1 MEIFRLFG
9 SIFVNT
15 DAADESM
22 KKTEKS
28 AESIASKLGKGIAT
42 AAKWGA
48 GIVTAATV
56 ATSAMVGLATDAA
69 GTADE
74 IDKMS
79 QKIGFSTE
87 AYQEWDYIA
96 QKCGTSMETL
106 QGGITDLAEKMH
118 DAATGSGEAAE
129 IFSRLGISVVDAE
142 DNLRSQQEVFEE
154 TIIALQQMENATE
167 RQALATKLM
176 STTGEELLPLLNGQV
191 ESIDTLKQSAHDLG
205 LVMSE
210 DAVSAGVTLGDTI
223 DDIKQSFTMIGTSL
237 GSEVIPVIRQF
248 ADIIISNMPMIQQT
262 IGTLAPVLVSLVSTL
277 LPPLTELIQMLLPV
291 LIDLFNQ
298 LMPPLMQVVE
308 MIMPVIAELLSM
320 LIPPLM
326 EIVQTLLP
334 PLMQIIE
341 ALMPLLNVLMELLM
355 PILQLVLDL
364 IAPLVRLTM
373 AVLTPLI
380 EILAQLLTDALAPLI
395 PLIEVISQLFEGQ
408 LMVTLEHVTA
418 MVESVVQVFRGLI
431 DFIVGVFTGD
441 WEQAWNGVIDIFSG
455 LFSGLVN
462 IVKYPLNQIITGIN
476 SVFSA
481 LGEIQ
486 IPDWVPVI
494 GGSTFSLPKIPMLY
508 KGGNVIEEGTVMVG
522 EKGPELLN
530 LPRGARVTPL
540 DGNEVQTLDYSM
552 LMKVI
557 VEAIRMVIPELE
569 QVIQII
575 PDEDGIY
582 KIVRKKNNENI
593 KAGKP
598 SLA

>member
-56 ATSAMVGLATDAA
+56 ATSAVIGLAAEAA
-69 GTADE
+69 GTTDE

-79 QKIGFSTE
+79 QRIGFSAE
-87 AYQEWDYIA
+87 AYQEWEYIA
-96 QKCGTSMETL
+96 SRCGTSMETL
-106 QGGITDLAEKMH
+106 QGGITDLAEKMD

-129 IFSRLGISVVDAE
+129 IFKRLGVSVLDAE
-142 DNLRSQQEVFEE
+142 GNLRSQQTVFEE
-154 TIIALQQMENATE
+154 TIVALQQMENATE

-191 ESIDTLKQSAHDLG
+191 GAVDELKQKAKDLG
-205 LVMSE
+205 LVIAE
-210 DAVSAGVTLGDTI
+210 DTVKAGVKFGDTI
-223 DDIKQSFTMIGTSL
+223 EDIKQSFSVLGTNL
-237 GSEVIPVIRQF
+237 GSAVIPVIQQF
-248 ADIIISNMPMIQQT
+248 ADIIMQNMPLIQEMI
-262 IGTLAPVLVSLVSTL
+262 GALVPILISLTSTL

-291 LIDLFNQ
+291 LIELFNQ
-298 LMPPLMQVVE
+298 LMPPLMQMVE
-308 MIMPVIAELLSM
+308 MIMPVITELLSM

-326 EIVQTLLP
+326 EIVQALLP

-418 MVESVVQVFRGLI
+418 MVESVMQVFRGLI

-575 PDEDGIY
+575 PDKDGIFR
-582 KIVRKKNNENI
+582 IVQQKNRENI
-593 KAGKP
+593 KAGRP
-598 SLA
+598 SLV

>member
-1 MEIFRLFG
+1 MEIFKLFG

-15 DAADESM
+15 DEADKSM
-22 KKTEKS
+22 QKTEKS
-28 AESIASKLGKGIAT
+28 AENIATKLGAGIKT

-48 GIVTAATV
+48 GIVAGAAV
-56 ATSAMVGLATDAA
+56 ATSAMFGLATNAA

-79 QKIGFSTE
+79 QKIGISNE
-87 AYQEWDYIA
+87 AYQEWSYVMGQNGMDVEKLSVGMKTLVA
-96 QKCGTSMETL
+96 QMDSAASGTASAQENF
-106 QGGITDLAEKMH
+106 EKLGVSIY
-118 DAATGSGEAAE
+118 DSTGQ
-129 IFSRLGISVVDAE
+129 LKD
-142 DNLRSQQEVFEE
+142 QE
-154 TIIALQQMENATE
+154 TILNEAMHALADMENGTEKARLATE
-167 RQALATKLM
+167 LFGKAGIEMMPMLNQG
-176 STTGEELLPLLNGQV
+176 STAMDELTQR
-191 ESIDTLKQSAHDLG
+191 AHDLG
-205 LVMSE
+205 LVMSDE
-210 DAVSAGVTLGDTI
+210 AVTAGVTLGDTI
-223 DDIKQSFTMIGTSL
+223 DDIKQSFAMIGTNL
-237 GSEVIPVIRQF
+237 GSAVIPVIQQF

-262 IGTLAPVLVSLVSTL
+262 IGALAPVLVSLVGTL
-277 LPPLTELIQMLLPV
+277 LPPLTELIQVLLPV

-298 LMPPLMQVVE
+298 LMPPLMQVIE
-308 MIMPVIAELLSM
+308 MVMPVITELISM

-326 EIVQTLLP
+326 EIVQALLP

-341 ALMPLLNVLMELLM
+341 ALMPLLNVLMELLL

-364 IAPLVRLTM
+364 IAPLVKLTM

-380 EILAQLLTDALAPLI
+380 EILSKLLTDALAPLI
-395 PLIEVISQLFEGQ
+395 PLIETISQLFEGQ

-418 MVESVVQVFRGLI
+418 MVESVMQVFEGLI
-431 DFIVGVFTGD
+431 DFVVGVFTGD
-441 WEQAWNGVIDIFSG
+441 WERAWNGVVDIFAGIFSG
-455 LFSGLVN
+455 IVN
-462 IVKYPLNQIITGIN
+462 IVKYPLNQIISGIN
-476 SVFSA
+476 TVFSA
-481 LGEIQ
+481 LGDIEI
-486 IPDWVPVI
+486 PSWVPVI
-494 GGSTFSLPKIPMLY
+494 GGSTFSLPQIPMLW

-540 DGNEVQTLDYSM
+540 DGNDVQTLDYNM

-557 VEAIRMVIPELE
+557 VEAIRMIIPELE